1 MFYLS
6 AFSEKEIFAMFK
18 EFYGTYIDSE
28 IMVKKDLSALV
39 EMMAQPNLL
48 GKEVLKNKIFPL
60 MGTKKE

>member
-1 MFYLS
+1 
-6 AFSEKEIFAMFK
+6 MFK